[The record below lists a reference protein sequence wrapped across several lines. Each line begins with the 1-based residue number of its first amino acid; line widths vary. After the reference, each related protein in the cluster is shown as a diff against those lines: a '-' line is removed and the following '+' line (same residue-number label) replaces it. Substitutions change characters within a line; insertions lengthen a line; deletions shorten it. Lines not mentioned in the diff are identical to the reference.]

1 MSEKVNDRKQ
11 RTKKARLREWS

>member
-1 MSEKVNDRKQ
+1 MSKRVNDRKQ